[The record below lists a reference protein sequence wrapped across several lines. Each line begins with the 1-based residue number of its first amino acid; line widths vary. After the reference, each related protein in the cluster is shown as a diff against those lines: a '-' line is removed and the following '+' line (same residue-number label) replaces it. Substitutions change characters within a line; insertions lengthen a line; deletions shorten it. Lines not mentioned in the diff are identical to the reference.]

1 MEQINSMT
9 NLPPQ
14 CRAALKRMIDGTDLP
29 PLYSNVI
36 AQRIF
41 DAGQHPDRLGFLLR
55 GITRD
60 NTIDVRSA
68 SSAKIW
74 RQPKNT
80 NGSILLIQYTVTS
93 DPSKNSQTSRTP
105 DRPLLVVLMTRSPKP
120 LRDFDQKSDK
130 YIHRF
135 TTMTSDT
142 GLSYPSKSKLIYVQL
157 DKCCA
162 QFKKGIN
169 AESEDGRPD
178 RLQKL
183 LSMIADVNDSEL
195 AAAAAGDE
203 SLTGIRNEI
212 RSMAQNRELLRMLAQ
227 EMIEHMDWNNC
238 GGENARAAGSEGVRA
253 AAEAPGEAH
262 DGERE
267 SAGAGAPVEAPGEAP
282 GEAHDGERE
291 SAGAGAP
298 VEAHGDERE
307 EDREEN

>member
-60 NTIDVRSA
+60 NTIDIRSA

-238 GGENARAAGSEGVRA
+238 GGENARAAGSEGVRESEGA
-253 AAEAPGEAH
+253 GAHGEAH
-262 DGERE
+262 GDERE
-267 SAGAGAPVEAPGEAP
+267 SAGAEAPGGERAEAH

-298 VEAHGDERE
+298 VEAHGDEHE
-307 EDREEN
+307 